1 MLLGDTQK
9 AARPP
14 PYPLGMAMAKES
26 IKDVLAKN
34 TRALMTRR
42 GWNQTDLAKRAGIS
56 QTHVGNVLRKEVE
69 PTTTIIEGLA
79 KAFGLPGYVLL
90 MPGLPVELLDS
101 NEIPALFQTWLT
113 TRWPQTAE

>member
-1 MLLGDTQK
+1 MLLGDAQK

-14 PYPLGMAMAKES
+14 PYPFPMATAKES

-34 TRALMTRR
+34 TRALMERR
-42 GWNQTDLAKRAGIS
+42 GWGQVELGKKAGIS

-79 KAFGLPGYVLL
+79 KAFNLPGYVLL

-101 NEIPALFQTWLT
+101 NEIPALLQTWLSA
-113 TRWPQTAE
+113 RLPQSR